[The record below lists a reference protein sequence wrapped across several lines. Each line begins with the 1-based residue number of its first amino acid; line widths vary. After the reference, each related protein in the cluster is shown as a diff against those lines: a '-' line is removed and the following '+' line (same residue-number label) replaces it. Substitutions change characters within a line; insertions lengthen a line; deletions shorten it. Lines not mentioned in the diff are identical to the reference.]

1 MISDGEARQGEKSS
15 PIYKYIF
22 HLLILTVVLLII
34 LLVFNDKCN
43 KKLTDNN
50 NNNNNSNNISIL
62 YLLCPILSAYRSFFS
77 RIRFIINT

>member
-34 LLVFNDKCN
+34 LQVFNDNCD

-50 NNNNNSNNISIL
+50 NYSNNISIL